1 VTTQTARAAAARA
14 GHAARRAAPY
24 TWAATGL
31 TLLSAAAWTAWSAPA
46 GLAAAGISC
55 LIMEWRV
62 RGT

>member
-1 VTTQTARAAAARA
+1 MKTTRTTIATAA
-14 GHAARRAAPY
+14 GRTARRAAPY
-24 TWAATGL
+24 TWAAAGL
-31 TLLSAAAWTAWSAPA
+31 TLLSAAAWTIATPA

>member
-1 VTTQTARAAAARA
+1 MKTADRRTATTARAAV
-14 GHAARRAAPY
+14 RRAAPY
-24 TWAATGL
+24 TWAAAGL
-31 TLLSAAAWTAWSAPA
+31 TLLSAAAWTIATPA

>member
-1 VTTQTARAAAARA
+1 MTRIARAAAA
-14 GHAARRAAPY
+14 RAAPY
-24 TWAATGL
+24 TWAAAGL
-31 TLLSAAAWTAWSAPA
+31 TMLSAAAWTAWSAPA